1 MAATATYNTRFQEIT
16 DHLLKMGELV
26 EEELSLAEASFSARD
41 KDLHEKVRESDRK
54 VNALNENME
63 KLIAKMLTMQH
74 PMASDLRYILSAHK
88 VSVSLERMG
97 DIAKGI
103 TKRMVRMET
112 PFPQVVLPELRA
124 LVSVVKEM
132 LRASVKAFSER
143 NPEMA
148 TEVWRRDEEADDL
161 CRRVFALVIGD
172 MQKSPLEAHQMIDYL
187 FAAKNFERAADYATG
202 IAKTVHYVA
211 TGVKPKKS
219 ILDNA

>member
-1 MAATATYNTRFQEIT
+1 MAATATYNARFQEIT
-16 DHLLKMGELV
+16 DHLLKMSELV
-26 EEELSLAEASFSARD
+26 EEELSLAEASFTARD

-54 VNALNENME
+54 VNALNENTE
-63 KLIAKMLTMQH
+63 KLIAKMLTVQH
-74 PMASDLRYILSAHK
+74 PMASDLRYVLSAHK
-88 VSVSLERMG
+88 VAVALERIG

-112 PFPQVVLPELRA
+112 PFPQAVLPELEA
-124 LVSVVKEM
+124 LVTVVKQM
-132 LRASVKAFSER
+132 LRASVQAFSER
-143 NPEMA
+143 VPEMA

-161 CRRVFALVIGD
+161 CRRVFALVITD
-172 MQKSPLEAHQMIDYL
+172 MQKSPLHAHHMIDYL

-219 ILDNA
+219 ILDAI